1 MHLNAEFSSEAELNQ
16 TLDFLYQKSKQKV
29 SFTGLLEAVVNEV
42 TIVTAIHNIKSNG
55 GTKTTGVDKVQMNRY
70 LQMPK
75 EKVIQ
80 LIRKNFQNYYPKPAK
95 RIYIEKSNGKLRPL
109 GIPTILDRIMQECVR
124 IIIEPICEARFYP
137 HSYGFRPYRAQKN
150 AVRGIINVINGS
162 KRGKSL
168 PVYALEGDI
177 KGCFDNINHRILLKK
192 LWHIGIHDKRIIKI
206 IYLMLK
212 AGYMEYDAYV
222 GSELGIGQGGIISPL
237 LSNVY
242 LNDFD
247 WYVGRMYY
255 EPYHSGQ
262 VKYNQMRKLR
272 DNGIYPKYNF
282 RFADDWVILTTAE
295 NEAYRLKK
303 HLTKYFKHQLKLE
316 LSVEKTKITDMR
328 INGIEFL
335 GFVITVEKSKRNLA
349 NSTLVAKPYP
359 NMERIHKKI
368 KTICT
373 EIRRLKLMNK
383 TEDRIAQILYVN
395 SIIMGVAEYIKT
407 GISSKA
413 YNKIDYAV
421 NNCCFTTWK
430 YLYPDNYL
438 TMKKELQQLS
448 NNPERHKNHIS
459 KTFAIQYQG
468 KWIGITMAY
477 LTHIQ
482 YEAKPFNQNIT
493 PYTAEGRMLYSRYRK
508 NARKIPLDIP
518 MLANSK
524 DIKLSLYAKDKY
536 NFEYFMN
543 REYAFNRDKGKC
555 RCCGK
560 YLFYDETRAC
570 HHVEPYLPLNL
581 VNKVTNLAWV
591 CDWCHRK
598 IHSSKEIDI
607 EDVKI
612 KKKIEKFRE
621 KIKKSESTDKSRDLS
636 TIEIR
641 NGK

>member
-1 MHLNAEFSSEAELNQ
+1 MHLNAEFSSETELNK
-16 TLDFLYQKSKQKV
+16 TLDFLYEKSKQKA
-29 SFTGLLEAVVNEV
+29 SFTGLLEAVENEV
-42 TIVTAIHNIKSNG
+42 TIVTAVHNIKANSG
-55 GTKTTGVDKVQMNRY
+55 SKTTGVDKVQMNRY

-75 EKVIQ
+75 EQVIQ
-80 LIRKNFQNYYPKPAK
+80 LIQRNFCKYYPKPAK
-95 RIYIEKSNGKLRPL
+95 RIYIEKGNGKLRPL

-150 AVRGIINVINGS
+150 AVRGIINVVNGS
-162 KRGKSL
+162 KRGSNL

-192 LWHIGIHDKRIIKI
+192 LWNIGIHDKRIIKI

-212 AGYMEYDAYV
+212 AGYIEYDTLIA
-222 GSELGIGQGGIISPL
+222 SKLGIGQGGIISPL

-255 EPYHSGQ
+255 EPHQKHASRAYDM
-262 VKYNQMRKLR
+262 KCLRK
-272 DNGIYPKYNF
+272 NGVYPKYNF
-282 RFADDWVILTTAE
+282 RFADDWVILTTNE
-295 NEAYRLKK
+295 NETYRLKK

-316 LSVEKTKITDMR
+316 LSEEKTKITDMR
-328 INGIEFL
+328 VNGIEFL
-335 GFVITVEKSKRNLA
+335 GFVIVVEKSKRNITK
-349 NSTLVAKPYP
+349 STLVAKPYP
-359 NMERIHKKI
+359 NMERIYKKI
-368 KTICT
+368 KTICS
-373 EIRRLKLMNK
+373 EIRKLKLLNK
-383 TEDRIAQILYVN
+383 NEERIAQILYVN

-407 GISSKA
+407 GVSSKA

-430 YLYPDNYL
+430 YMYPENYL

-448 NNPERHKNHIS
+448 NNPERHKNHIT
-459 KTFAIQYQG
+459 KTFAIEYQG

-482 YEAKPFNQNIT
+482 YEAKPFNQNTT
-493 PYTAEGRMLYSRYRK
+493 PYTVEGRMLYSKYCK
-508 NARKIPLDIP
+508 SSKCIPLDRPSLSNI
-518 MLANSK
+518 K
-524 DIKLSLYAKDKY
+524 DIKLSMYANDKY

-560 YLFYDETRAC
+560 YLLYDKTRAC
-570 HHVEPYLPLNL
+570 HHVAPYLPLSL
-581 VNKVTNLAWV
+581 INKVSNLAWV
-591 CDWCHRK
+591 CDFCHRK
-598 IHSSKEIDI
+598 IHSSMEIDV
-607 EDVKI
+607 EDTKV
-612 KKKIEKFRE
+612 KKKIEKFRD
-621 KIKKSESTDKSRDLS
+621 KIKKSETMN
-636 TIEIR
+636 EP
-641 NGK
+641 

>member
-1 MHLNAEFSSEAELNQ
+1 MHLNAEISCERELNK
-16 TLDFLYQKSKQKV
+16 TLDFLYEKSKQKV
-29 SFTGLLEAVVNEV
+29 FFTGLLEAVVNEI
-42 TIVTAIHNIKSNG
+42 TIVTAIHNIKSNN
-55 GTKTTGVDKVQMNRY
+55 GTKTTGVDKVQMNHY

-80 LIRKNFQNYYPKPAK
+80 LIRKKFRNYYPKPAK
-95 RIYIEKSNGKLRPL
+95 RIYIEKRNGKLRPL

-124 IIIEPICEARFYP
+124 IVIEPICEARFYP

-192 LWHIGIHDKRIIKI
+192 LWNIGIHDKRIIKI

-212 AGYMEYDAYV
+212 AGYMEYDTYI

-247 WYVGRMYY
+247 WYIGRMYY
-255 EPYHSGQ
+255 EPYHSGK
-262 VKYNQMRKLR
+262 VKYNHMKKLR
-272 DNGIYPKYNF
+272 DNGTYPKYNF
-282 RFADDWVILTTAE
+282 RFADDWVILTTVE
-295 NEAYRLKK
+295 KEAYRLKK

-316 LSVEKTKITDMR
+316 LSLEKTKITDMR

-335 GFVITVEKSKRNLA
+335 GFVITVEKSKRNIT
-349 NSTLVAKPYP
+349 NPTLVAKPYP

-373 EIRRLKLMNK
+373 EIRKLKLMSK

-407 GISSKA
+407 GVSSKA

-421 NNCCFTTWK
+421 NNCCYTTWK
-430 YLYPDNYL
+430 YLYPDNYS

-448 NNPERHKNHIS
+448 NNPERHKKHIS

-508 NARKIPLDIP
+508 NEKKIPLDRP
-518 MLANSK
+518 MIANIK
-524 DIKLSLYAKDKY
+524 DVKLSLYTKNKY

-560 YLFYDETRAC
+560 FLFYDETKTC

-581 VNKVTNLAWV
+581 VNKVANLAWV
-591 CDWCHRK
+591 CDSCHRK
-598 IHSSKEIDI
+598 IHSTKEID
-607 EDVKI
+607 VKDSKTKI
-612 KKKIEKFRE
+612 KIEKFRE
-621 KIKKSESTDKSRDLS
+621 KIKKSENTNKS
-636 TIEIR
+636 
-641 NGK
+641 